1 MNEISQAAPTPE
13 KPKKNLFSRHGE
25 LLSTIG
31 ILIAAPVLAVL
42 LTIFVFQSYEVD
54 GPSMETTLQDNDRLI
69 VNKIG
74 KTWAKI
80 NGSDYIPD
88 RYSIIV
94 FHSHSSITV
103 NGQNKQLIKRV
114 IGLPGDRVVISN
126 GSVKIYNSENPDG
139 FSPDTQGPEAQV
151 IETTSGNLDETVE
164 DGEVFVMGDNREN
177 SLDSRN
183 FGPVKSSDI
192 VGELAFR
199 IFPFNSIKHF

>member
-1 MNEISQAAPTPE
+1 MNEINQPVTTPE
-13 KPKKNLFSRHGE
+13 KPKKNWFSTHGE
-25 LLSTIG
+25 ILSTIG
-31 ILIAAPVLAVL
+31 ILIAAPVLAIL

-69 VNKIG
+69 VNKLG
-74 KTWAKI
+74 KTWTKV

-94 FHSHSSITV
+94 FHSHSSFSA
-103 NGQNKQLIKRV
+103 NGENKQLIKRV
-114 IGLPGDRVVISN
+114 MGLPGDRVVISK
-126 GSVKIYNSENPDG
+126 GLVKIFNSENPAG
-139 FSPDTQGPEAQV
+139 FSPDEQGPQAGV
-151 IETTSGNLDETVE
+151 IENTTGNLDETVE

-192 VGELAFR
+192 VGELSFR